1 MQDKKY
7 QVCIRCVMDTT
18 IKVIDFDENGICNY
32 CKDYDY
38 RVATELYKEPE
49 RSRRLTLL
57 LDKIKK
63 EGQKKEY
70 DCIIGVSGGVDSS
83 YVAYLVKKYGL
94 RPLAIHL
101 DNGWNSELA
110 VQNIQQLL
118 KNLNIDLYTHVID
131 WEEFKDL
138 QNAFIKSSI
147 ENLEIPT
154 DHAITALL
162 FKMADKYGLKYI
174 LNGSNLVTEG
184 LNTNSLGGSN
194 IDSRLLKDIHK
205 KFGTKKLKTY
215 PSISIWNLAYKIIVK
230 KIKYIPILNYVDY
243 NKEKAIKLLEKE
255 FGWRRYGAKHSE
267 SIFTRF
273 FQGYILPNK
282 YNYDKRKVHL
292 SNLIMSKQISRREV
306 LNELNKDPYPDQKLL
321 KEDNDFFLKKFN
333 FTQSEFEIIM
343 NAKPRDPSE
352 FKSNA
357 GIFKKLKPLV
367 SKIKEFSKNI
377 DNEKY

>member
-1 MQDKKY
+1 MTFKI
-7 QVCIRCVMDTT
+7 CSRCVMDIT
-18 IKVIDFDENGICNY
+18 IKDINFDENGICNY

-49 RSRRLTLL
+49 RNRRLHLL
-57 LDKIKK
+57 IDKIKK

-138 QNAFIKSSI
+138 QKAFIKSSI

-162 FKMADKYGLKYI
+162 FKIADKYGLKYI

-184 LNTNSLGGSN
+184 LYGNSGGSN
-194 IDSRLLKDIHK
+194 LDYRLLKDIHK

-230 KIKYIPILNYVDY
+230 KIKYIPILNYTDY
-243 NKEKAIKLLEKE
+243 DKEKAIKLLEKE
-255 FGWRRYGAKHSE
+255 FRWRRYGGKHYE

-292 SNLIMSKQISRREV
+292 SNLIMSKQISRREA
-306 LNELNKDPYPDQKLL
+306 LNELNKNPYPSQELL
-321 KEDNDFFLKKFN
+321 KEDIDFFFKKFN
-333 FTQSEFEIIM
+333 FTKSEFQTIM
-343 NAKPRDPSE
+343 NSKSREPSE
-352 FKSNA
+352 FKSYE
-357 GIFKKLKPLV
+357 GIFKKLKPLAL
-367 SKIKEFSKNI
+367 KIKEYAKR
-377 DNEKY
+377 Y

>member
-1 MQDKKY
+1 MEDKKY
-7 QVCIRCVMDTT
+7 QVCARCVMDTT
-18 IKVIDFDENGICNY
+18 IKVIDFDEKNICNY

-49 RSRRLTLL
+49 RSRRLNILI
-57 LDKIKK
+57 DRIKK

-70 DCIIGVSGGVDSS
+70 DCIIGVSGGVDST
-83 YVAYLVKKYGL
+83 YVAYLVKEFGL

-118 KNLNIDLYTHVID
+118 KKLNIDLYTHVIN
-131 WEEFKDL
+131 WNEFQDL
-138 QNAFIKSSI
+138 QKAFIKSSI
-147 ENLEIPT
+147 ENLEVPT

-162 FKMADKYGLKYI
+162 FKIADKYRLKYI

-184 LNTNSLGGSN
+184 LHGNSQGGSSL
-194 IDSRLLKDIHK
+194 DYRLLKDIHK

-230 KIKYIPILNYVDY
+230 KIKYIPILNYIDY
-243 NKEKAIKLLEKE
+243 NKEKAIQFLEKE
-255 FGWRRYGAKHSE
+255 FGWRRYGGKHYE
-267 SIFTRF
+267 SVFTRF

-292 SNLIMSKQISRREV
+292 SNLIMSKQISRSEA
-306 LNELNKDPYPDQKLL
+306 LLELSKHPYPNQELL
-321 KEDNDFFLKKFN
+321 KEDIEFFIKKFN
-333 FTQSEFEIIM
+333 FTKLEFETIM
-343 NAKPRDPSE
+343 SGKSKKLSE
-352 FKSNA
+352 FKSYE

-367 SKIKEFSKNI
+367 LKIKEYAKRH
-377 DNEKY
+377 

>member
-1 MQDKKY
+1 M
-7 QVCIRCVMDTT
+7 
-18 IKVIDFDENGICNY
+18 
-32 CKDYDY
+32 
-38 RVATELYKEPE
+38 
-49 RSRRLTLL
+49 
-57 LDKIKK
+57 
-63 EGQKKEY
+63 
-70 DCIIGVSGGVDSS
+70 
-83 YVAYLVKKYGL
+83 
-94 RPLAIHL
+94 
-101 DNGWNSELA
+101 
-110 VQNIQQLL
+110 
-118 KNLNIDLYTHVID
+118 
-131 WEEFKDL
+131 
-138 QNAFIKSSI
+138 
-147 ENLEIPT
+147 
-154 DHAITALL
+154 
-162 FKMADKYGLKYI
+162 
-174 LNGSNLVTEG
+174 
-184 LNTNSLGGSN
+184 
-194 IDSRLLKDIHK
+194 
-205 KFGTKKLKTY
+205 
-215 PSISIWNLAYKIIVK
+215 
-230 KIKYIPILNYVDY
+230 
-243 NKEKAIKLLEKE
+243 LEKE

>member
-1 MQDKKY
+1 
-7 QVCIRCVMDTT
+7 MDTT
-18 IKVIDFDENGICNY
+18 IKVINFDKKGICNY

-38 RVATELYKEPE
+38 RVVTELYKEPE
-49 RSRRLTLL
+49 RSKRLTFLIE
-57 LDKIKK
+57 KIKK

-83 YVAYLVKKYGL
+83 YVAYLVKKLGL

-110 VQNIQQLL
+110 VQNIQHLL
-118 KNLNIDLYTHVID
+118 KKLNIDLYTYVID
-131 WEEFKDL
+131 WNEFKDL
-138 QNAFIKSSI
+138 QKAFIKSSI

-162 FKMADKYGLKYI
+162 FKMADKYKLKYI

-184 LNTNSLGGSN
+184 LYGNSGGSN
-194 IDSRLLKDIHK
+194 LDYKLLKDIHK

-230 KIKYIPILNYVDY
+230 KIKYIPILNYIDY
-243 NKEKAIKLLEKE
+243 DKEKAIKFLEQE
-255 FGWRRYGAKHSE
+255 FRWRRYGGKHYE

-292 SNLIMSKQISRREV
+292 SNLIMSKQISRSEAF
-306 LNELNKDPYPDQKLL
+306 NELSKDPYLNQELL
-321 KEDNDFFLKKFN
+321 KEDFQFFLKKLN
-333 FTQSEFEIIM
+333 FTESEFEKII
-343 NAKPRDPSE
+343 NDKSKEPSE
-352 FKSNA
+352 FKSYE
-357 GIFKKLKPLV
+357 GIFKRLKPLV
-367 SKIKEFSKNI
+367 LKIKEFSK
-377 DNEKY
+377 KY

>member
-1 MQDKKY
+1 MEDKKY

-18 IKVIDFDENGICNY
+18 IKVIYFDENGICNY

-38 RVATELYKEPE
+38 RIATELYKEPE
-49 RSRRLTLL
+49 RSKRLNFLI
-57 LDKIKK
+57 DKIKK

-83 YVAYLVKKYGL
+83 YVAYLVKKYSL

-101 DNGWNSELA
+101 DNSWNSELA

-118 KNLNIDLYTHVID
+118 KKLNIDLYTHVID

-138 QNAFIKSSI
+138 QKSFIKSSI

-162 FKMADKYGLKYI
+162 FKMADKYRLKYI
-174 LNGSNLVTEG
+174 LNGSNLATEG
-184 LNTNSLGGSN
+184 LYGNSGGSN
-194 IDSRLLKDIHK
+194 LDYRLLKDIHK

-215 PSISIWNLAYKIIVK
+215 PLISICNLAYKIIVK

-243 NKEKAIKLLEKE
+243 HKEKAIKLLEKE
-255 FGWRRYGAKHSE
+255 FGWRRYGAKHFE

-292 SNLIMSKQISRREV
+292 SNLIMSKQISRREA
-306 LNELNKDPYPDQKLL
+306 LNELNKDPYPNQELL
-321 KEDNDFFLKKFN
+321 KEDIDFFLKKFN
-333 FTQSEFEIIM
+333 FTKLEFQTIM
-343 NAKPRDPSE
+343 NSKPIELSE
-352 FKSNA
+352 FKSYE
-357 GIFKKLKPLV
+357 GIFKKLRPLAL
-367 SKIKEFSKNI
+367 KIKEYTKRH
-377 DNEKY
+377 

>member
-1 MQDKKY
+1 
-7 QVCIRCVMDTT
+7 MDTT
-18 IKVIDFDENGICNY
+18 IKVINFDENGICNY

-38 RVATELYKEPE
+38 RVATELYEEPE
-49 RSRRLTLL
+49 RSRRRNLL
-57 LDKIKK
+57 VGKIKK
-63 EGQKKEY
+63 EGQKKDY

-83 YVAYLVKKYGL
+83 YVAYLVKKFGL

-110 VQNIQQLL
+110 VQNIQHLL
-118 KNLNIDLYTHVID
+118 EKLNIDLYTHVID

-138 QNAFIKSSI
+138 QKAFIKSSI

-174 LNGSNLVTEG
+174 INGSNLASEG
-184 LNTNSLGGSN
+184 LYSNLEGGSN
-194 IDSRLLKDIHK
+194 IDYRLLKDIQK

-230 KIKYIPILNYVDY
+230 KIKYIPILNYIDY
-243 NKEKAIKLLEKE
+243 NKEKAIELLEKE
-255 FGWRRYGAKHSE
+255 YEWKKYQGKHYE

-282 YNYDKRKVHL
+282 YNYDKRKDHF
-292 SNLIMSKQISRREV
+292 SNLIMSGQISRSES
-306 LNELNKDPYPDQKLL
+306 LHELSKHPYPSQELL
-321 KEDNDFFLKKFN
+321 KEDIEFFLKKFN
-333 FTQSEFEIIM
+333 FTKLEFETIM
-343 NAKPRDPSE
+343 RNKPKKPSD
-352 FKSNA
+352 FKSYESM
-357 GIFKKLKPLV
+357 FKKLKPLV
-367 SKIKEFSKNI
+367 SKIKEFAKSSL
-377 DNEKY
+377 